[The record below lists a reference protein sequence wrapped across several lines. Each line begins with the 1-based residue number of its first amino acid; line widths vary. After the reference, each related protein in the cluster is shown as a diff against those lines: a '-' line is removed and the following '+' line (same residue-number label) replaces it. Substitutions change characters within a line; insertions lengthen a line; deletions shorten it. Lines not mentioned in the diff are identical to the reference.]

1 MSIIQWMMDRLM
13 WLTQHLA
20 YHYVTAGYR
29 SIVPCYLLLF
39 LSLIQGCQMS
49 M

>member
-1 MSIIQWMMDRLM
+1 M

-29 SIVPCYLLLF
+29 FIVPCYLLLF
-39 LSLIQGCQMS
+39 LSLIQGSQMP